1 MKVIFVVQRHFVYFW
16 LCWVFFAA
24 CGLSLAVASRGYFL
38 VAVGRLLIA
47 GFSCFGVWAP
57 GLAGFSICGY
67 QALELWHRL
76 SCSMACRI
84 FLDQGS
90 SSHLLRW
97 QADSSPLSHQRS
109 PDSNINGKNNNN
121 QCICQVLLYMLST
134 SHFI

>member
-1 MKVIFVVQRHFVYFW
+1 VKVIFVVRRHFVYFW

-24 CGLSLAVASRGYFL
+24 CGLSLAVASRGYSL

-84 FLDQGS
+84 LPIREQTCVS
-90 SSHLLRW
+90 
-97 QADSSPLSHQRS
+97 
-109 PDSNINGKNNNN
+109 
-121 QCICQVLLYMLST
+121 CISRQILY
-134 SHFI
+134 H